1 MGNIE
6 FCSRESS
13 EPVEGSVCV
22 FVFTV
27 DVIQCEFLNM
37 TYCGV
42 GLRVRLLQGT
52 GLTIFSWGVFHSSV
66 VGEHQK
72 LKFCERGTSVD
83 PSRYL
88 E

>member
-1 MGNIE
+1 M
-6 FCSRESS
+6 
-13 EPVEGSVCV
+13 
-22 FVFTV
+22 FVFMV
-27 DVIQCEFLNM
+27 DDIQCGFLNR

-52 GLTIFSWGVFHSSV
+52 GLTIFSWGVFHLSV

-72 LKFCERGTSVD
+72 LKFCECGTSVD
-83 PSRYL
+83 PSRHL

>member
-1 MGNIE
+1 M
-6 FCSRESS
+6 
-13 EPVEGSVCV
+13 
-22 FVFTV
+22 FVFMV
-27 DVIQCEFLNM
+27 DDIQSEFLKR

-42 GLRVRLLQGT
+42 GLGGRLLQGT
-52 GLTIFSWGVFHSSV
+52 GLTIFSWGVCQSSA

-83 PSRYL
+83 TSRHL

>member
-1 MGNIE
+1 M
-6 FCSRESS
+6 
-13 EPVEGSVCV
+13 
-22 FVFTV
+22 FVFMV
-27 DVIQCEFLNM
+27 DDIQCEFLNR

-42 GLRVRLLQGT
+42 GFHVKLLQGT

-83 PSRYL
+83 PSPYL

>member
-1 MGNIE
+1 M
-6 FCSRESS
+6 
-13 EPVEGSVCV
+13 
-22 FVFTV
+22 FVFMV
-27 DVIQCEFLNM
+27 DDIQCGFLNR

-52 GLTIFSWGVFHSSV
+52 GLTIFSWGVFQSSA

-72 LKFCERGTSVD
+72 LKFCKRGTSVD
-83 PSRYL
+83 TSRHL

>member
-1 MGNIE
+1 M
-6 FCSRESS
+6 
-13 EPVEGSVCV
+13 
-22 FVFTV
+22 FVFMV
-27 DVIQCEFLNM
+27 DDIQCEFLNR
-37 TYCGV
+37 TYCSV

-52 GLTIFSWGVFHSSV
+52 GLTIFSWSVFHSSV

-83 PSRYL
+83 PSPYL